1 VQRNPLLLI
10 LLNKNLVMKV
20 FLKSAL
26 LLACLLIVKTGLSQ
40 TVSPNL
46 LRGPWKA
53 SWITVPDESTK
64 DYGVYHFRK
73 NIQLDAK
80 LASFIVHVSADNRYK
95 LYVNQTLVSLGP
107 ARGDTY
113 YWNYETVDL
122 APYLKAGKNSIAA
135 LVWNEGDYRPEAQIT
150 IRTAFIMQGNT
161 AAEEILNTNKTWKCI
176 RDKAYQPLTGIGYH
190 PYYVAGP
197 GETVDMSAY
206 IKGWNAIDFDDSRW
220 KNAIKID
227 VGNPK
232 GTVNAFGWMLVPS
245 SLPQME
251 LDRLPSMKLRK
262 ADNLLSDKSSSKAKT
277 IVPAH
282 TTATMLFDQGF
293 LTNAFVTL
301 NFSKGKNAAIK
312 LTYAESMFV
321 SLKNGIVKGNR
332 NDVEGK
338 IFAGRKDSIIADGS
352 ANQTFTTLAWRTYR
366 YIEVKVKTGDE
377 PLIIDDIHGTFTGY
391 PFELNAKLET
401 GNPEMQ
407 KMLDIGWRTARLCAG
422 ETYTDCPYYE
432 QLQYVGDTRIQ
443 ALVSFYNSG
452 DDRLVRNAINQMD
465 HSRIAE
471 GITLSRHPSFSPQ
484 IISTF
489 SLWYIGM
496 LHDYWMY
503 RPDSAFIKDKLEGAR
518 DVLSFFGKYQQA
530 DGSLKD
536 TPYWNFVDWVNDK
549 GWDFGAAPSAN
560 GNSAVLDL
568 QLMWAYDQAAEM
580 EAKMGLPVFAELY
593 KQKAAQLKAT
603 IQKRYWDAG
612 RQLYADTED
621 KQLFSQHTNTL
632 AVLTGMV
639 TDAGATALSKKLL
652 TDTTLTKCTIYF
664 KYYLHQALVKGGFG
678 NDYLKW
684 LDIWRKNMDMGLTT
698 WAEISDLEHNRSDC
712 HAWGASPNIEFFRT
726 ILGID
731 TYAPGFTK
739 IKIEPHLGDIKNAS
753 GEIPHPNGK
762 LSVKYKLEKNKWNI
776 QLILP
781 QNTSGVFIWK
791 GKSYPVKAGD
801 NRLSI

>member
-1 VQRNPLLLI
+1 
-10 LLNKNLVMKV
+10 MKT

-26 LLACLLIVKTGLSQ
+26 LIACLLSVKTGRSQ

-46 LRGPWKA
+46 LRGSWKA
-53 SWITVPDESTK
+53 QWITVPDES
-64 DYGVYHFRK
+64 DRNYGVYHFRK

-80 LASFIVHVSADNRYK
+80 PASFVVHVSADNRYK

-122 APYLKAGKNSIAA
+122 APYLKAGNNSIAA

-150 IRTAFIMQGNT
+150 VRTAFIMQGNT
-161 AAEEILNTNKTWKCI
+161 AAEEILNTGKSWKGI

-197 GETVDMSAY
+197 GEFIDMNTY
-206 IKGWNAIDFDDSRW
+206 IKNWNAIDFDDSSW
-220 KNAIKID
+220 KNAIRID
-227 VGNPK
+227 AGNPK
-232 GTVNAFGWMLVPS
+232 GTVNATGWMLVSS

-251 LDRLPSMKLRK
+251 LKYQRIAMLRK
-262 ADNLLSDKSSSKAKT
+262 AEGLTVPKTFPALKTAIIIPANTSATLL
-277 IVPAH
+277 
-282 TTATMLFDQGF
+282 LDQTY
-293 LTNAFVTL
+293 LTNAFITL

-312 LTYAESMFV
+312 LSYAEATFT
-321 SLKNGIVKGNR
+321 SLTGPEGTAKGNR
-332 NDVEGK
+332 NDVDGK

-352 ANQTFTTLAWRTYR
+352 INQTFTTLAWRTFR
-366 YIEVKVKTGDE
+366 YIELKVKTGAE
-377 PLIIDDIHGTFTGY
+377 PLIIDDIYGTFTGY
-391 PFELNAKLET
+391 PFQLNAKLEA

-407 KMLDIGWRTARLCAG
+407 KMLEIGWRTARLCAG

-432 QLQYVGDTRIQ
+432 QLQYIGDARIQ
-443 ALVSFYNSG
+443 ALVSYYNSG
-452 DDRLVRNAINQMD
+452 DDRLARNAINLMD
-465 HSRIAE
+465 HSRVAE
-471 GITLSRHPSFSPQ
+471 GATLSRHPSFTPQ

-503 RPDSAFIKDKLEGAR
+503 RPDSAFIKDKLEGERA
-518 DVLSFFGKYQQA
+518 VLSFFSKYQQA

-536 TPYWNFVDWVNDK
+536 TPYWNFVDWVSEK

-568 QLMWAYDQAAEM
+568 QLMWAYNQAAEM
-580 EAKMGLPVFAELY
+580 EAKIGLPAFAELY
-593 KQKAAQLKAT
+593 TQKAAQLKAA
-603 IQKRYWDAG
+603 IQKKYWDAG
-612 RQLYADTED
+612 RQLYSDTED

-632 AVLTGMV
+632 AVLTGML
-639 TDAGATALSKKLL
+639 TGADATALCKKLL
-652 TDTTLTKCTIYF
+652 TDASLTQCTIYF

-678 NDYLKW
+678 DDYLKW
-684 LDIWRKNMDMGLTT
+684 LDIWRKNIDMGLTT
-698 WAEISDLEHNRSDC
+698 WAEISDLDHSRSDC
-712 HAWGASPNIEFFRT
+712 HAWGASPNIEFYRT

-731 TYAPGFTK
+731 SDTPGFSK
-739 IKIEPHLGDIKNAS
+739 IKIEPHLGDIKNIS

-762 LSVKYKLEKNKWNI
+762 LSVSFRLEKSKWNMK
-776 QLILP
+776 LVLP

-791 GKSYPVKAGD
+791 GKSYPVKAGE
-801 NRLSI
+801 NKLSI